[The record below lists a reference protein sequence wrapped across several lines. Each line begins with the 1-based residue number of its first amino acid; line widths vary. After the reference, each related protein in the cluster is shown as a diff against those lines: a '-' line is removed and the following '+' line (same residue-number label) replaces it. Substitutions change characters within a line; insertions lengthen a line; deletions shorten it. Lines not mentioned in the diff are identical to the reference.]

1 MLKKRRQT
9 DLTLS
14 FLEDE
19 DKQWRAEEKE
29 SWWEKGILGRKVTN
43 EISKLFLL
51 DRIEIANATFSFSD
65 VSPEK
70 KKKKKRF

>member
-1 MLKKRRQT
+1 M
-9 DLTLS
+9 
-14 FLEDE
+14 
-19 DKQWRAEEKE
+19 
-29 SWWEKGILGRKVTN
+29 GRKVTN

-70 KKKKKRF
+70 KEENKTSHSDSFRFSEEISTIAQI